1 MSKFNIPGYGI
12 LGFAFGLA
20 SLGYA
25 LYQDHKHS
33 KLEQDVRDKINL
45 SMENI
50 ASKATIDIDDQ
61 IVGSTVERIVKNKV
75 NSAATEA
82 VNSIKADM
90 YNDINKRVKREVEA
104 QYNTLTEDV
113 SEKIADQVASISE
126 DALSNKVLPRV
137 EEKLMRKGEG
147 ILQKVKD
154 ESVRE
159 LGKSIELVN
168 SVKKTLDVINGNTN
182 QSNNAS
188 RTISFNV

>member
-1 MSKFNIPGYGI
+1 MTTRINGLGI
-12 LGFAFGLA
+12 LGFAFGIGMTA
-20 SLGYA
+20 YA
-25 LYQDHKHS
+25 VYQDSKRN
-33 KLEQDVRDKINL
+33 KLEQDVRDKLNM
-45 SMENI
+45 SMNSV
-50 ASKATIDIDDQ
+50 ASKATIDIDEQ
-61 IVGSTVERIVKNKV
+61 IIGSTVERIVKNKV

-182 QSNNAS
+182 QSNNTS

>member
-1 MSKFNIPGYGI
+1 MTTRINGLGI
-12 LGFAFGLA
+12 LGFAFGIGMTA
-20 SLGYA
+20 YA
-25 LYQDHKHS
+25 VYQDGKRN
-33 KLEQDVRDKINL
+33 KLEQDVRDKLNM
-45 SMENI
+45 SMNSV

-61 IVGSTVERIVKNKV
+61 IIGSTVERIVKNKV

-182 QSNNAS
+182 QSNSTS

>member
-1 MSKFNIPGYGI
+1 MATRINGLGI
-12 LGFAFGLA
+12 LGFAFGIGMTA
-20 SLGYA
+20 YA
-25 LYQDHKHS
+25 VYQDSKRN
-33 KLEQDVRDKINL
+33 KLEQDVRDKLNM
-45 SMENI
+45 SMNSV

-61 IVGSTVERIVKNKV
+61 IIGSTVERIVKNKV
-75 NSAATEA
+75 NTAATEA

-90 YNDINKRVKREVEA
+90 YNDISKRVKREVES
-104 QYNTLTEDV
+104 QYNNLTEEV

-168 SVKKTLDVINGNTN
+168 SVKKTLDVINGNNN
-182 QSNNAS
+182 QSNSTN

>member
-1 MSKFNIPGYGI
+1 MTTRINGLGI
-12 LGFAFGLA
+12 LGFAFGIGMTA
-20 SLGYA
+20 YA
-25 LYQDHKHS
+25 VYQDSKRN
-33 KLEQDVRDKINL
+33 KLEQDVRDKLNM
-45 SMENI
+45 SMNSV
-50 ASKATIDIDDQ
+50 ASKATIDIDEQ
-61 IVGSTVERIVKNKV
+61 IIGSTVERIVKNKV

-182 QSNNAS
+182 QSNGTN

>member
-1 MSKFNIPGYGI
+1 MTTRINGLGI
-12 LGFAFGLA
+12 LGFAFGIGMTA
-20 SLGYA
+20 YA
-25 LYQDHKHS
+25 VYQDSKRN
-33 KLEQDVRDKINL
+33 KLEQDVRDKLNM
-45 SMENI
+45 SMNSV
-50 ASKATIDIDDQ
+50 ASKATIDIDEQ
-61 IVGSTVERIVKNKV
+61 IIGSTVERIVKNKV

-104 QYNTLTEDV
+104 QYNTLTEEV

-182 QSNNAS
+182 QSNNTG

>member
-1 MSKFNIPGYGI
+1 MTTRINGLGI
-12 LGFAFGLA
+12 LGFAFGICMTA
-20 SLGYA
+20 YA
-25 LYQDHKHS
+25 VYQDNKRN
-33 KLEQDVRDKINL
+33 KLEQDVRDKLNM
-45 SMENI
+45 SMNSV
-50 ASKATIDIDDQ
+50 ASKATIDIDEQ
-61 IVGSTVERIVKNKV
+61 IIGSTVERIVKNKV

-104 QYNTLTEDV
+104 QYNTLTEEV

>member
-1 MSKFNIPGYGI
+1 MTTRINGLGI
-12 LGFAFGLA
+12 LGFAFGIGMTA
-20 SLGYA
+20 YA
-25 LYQDHKHS
+25 VYQDSKRN
-33 KLEQDVRDKINL
+33 KLEQDVRDKLNM
-45 SMENI
+45 SMNSV

-61 IVGSTVERIVKNKV
+61 IIGSTVERIVKNKV
-75 NSAATEA
+75 NTAATEA

-104 QYNTLTEDV
+104 QYNTLTEEV

-182 QSNNAS
+182 QSNNTS